1 MGTTTKTRPYRT
13 TASRSGAQPVE
24 SYSPGPLFIRLGFIK
39 KDLTE
44 LVDVLRAGAS
54 PRVFFNL
61 AVELSTS
68 QKDLSK
74 LIGLSPA
81 AFTRRRRSKRLSPEE
96 SSRAYRVAWAYQRAL
111 QLFEGD
117 REAAVRWLKE
127 SAKALGGSSPLE
139 YLDTEAGADAVR
151 DLIGRLE
158 YGVIT

>member
-1 MGTTTKTRPYRT
+1 MGTTTRTRTYRT
-13 TASRSGAQPVE
+13 AAARSGGKPVE
-24 SYSPGPLFIRLGFIK
+24 SYLPAPLYIRLGFIK

-44 LVDVLRAGAS
+44 LVEVLRAGAS

-68 QKDLSK
+68 QRELGK

-81 AFTRRRRSKRLSPEE
+81 TLARRRRSKRLSREE
-96 SSRAYRVAWAYQRAL
+96 SNRAYRLACAYQKSL

-117 REAAVRWLKE
+117 RDAAVRWLKE
-127 SAKALGGSSPLE
+127 PAKALGGSSPLD